1 MKNKRRR
8 RLSFFICCFKSC
20 FHELSTVNF
29 SYFVRNN
36 FSCIQIDNCADIV
49 LFIVALKICNIAYQ
63 YLIGRSCIKFLVE
76 IIFVSSS
83 IVVIIFFASCR
94 MLTSPI
100 SLINCRSIFTDVFI
114 SRRCRTAVIFAAPNI

>member
-20 FHELSTVNF
+20 FHELSTVKF

-36 FSCIQIDNCADIV
+36 FSCIQIDNGADIV
-49 LFIVALKICNIAYQ
+49 LFIVALKICNIAYP

-83 IVVIIFFASCR
+83 IVVIIFFLRLVECLQVPYR
-94 MLTSPI
+94 
-100 SLINCRSIFTDVFI
+100 SLIVEPYLLMILYYDDVE
-114 SRRCRTAVIFAAPNI
+114 PQ